1 MVRKYNPAR
10 DPRGQSIA
18 WYWYEDD
25 GYSYGHPDSPHMRD
39 FKKLSNQTLVD
50 SSRDWKTKWYGAH
63 SSNRLDRGFYEN
75 LSRGNNMAHDGRYFT
90 GGHRSP
96 MMDDDGDWRP
106 SQYNWASKEWEILD
120 FDAYNRDALYKSALQ
135 KRHGRTSFSTPQD
148 ILDAEAVMSGAWKPA
163 PPPPPP
169 KPPEPPK
176 PTGPSRIDLEKQ
188 LKALGIEH
196 EKAIGGWRDQL
207 AQQSADYQSQ
217 IAGLQAG
224 WDAKTAA
231 WNQQE
236 VDWTNQFAQQQLKHE
251 TDLAAQLDKQRGLHE
266 SQLAIQ
272 GQQSA
277 AELAQW
283 QEQAAAEREQYAKQ
297 LEQSGLQSAQQIEQL
312 KATFAQQQEASRL
325 AAQEERAQLESQL
338 QTRYTE
344 QWNKQQQD
352 LTSTYEGLLNQAKT
366 EAETA
371 RIKQAQ
377 EFEQRQLDQQAG
389 WNKQA
394 QDWATK
400 DRLYQSQLGELKG
413 QLGMQEG
420 LYAGLQDQ
428 YGSLQ
433 SSSAAERQALQSQLM
448 GLQTSSTAER
458 EALQSQLSGLQQS
471 STAERQALQSQLS
484 GLQES
489 SAAQIGQ
496 LESKFGQAQEDW
508 SKQQQAYIQQIGDVT
523 GEVTGLKTTLAD
535 SQRQAQELQ
544 SAVKRNQE
552 LAIQNAERARVSAS
566 YGTQGQPVNQ
576 EVKGVKTQNE
586 LAPAIKRYGTRSA
599 FNRKGLRIT
608 NLNI

>member
-1 MVRKYNPAR
+1 MSAVKNKSQTRQHFIK
-10 DPRGQSIA
+10 
-18 WYWYEDD
+18 
-25 GYSYGHPDSPHMRD
+25 YGHQRESLFGGYGVSEKEYYKNLRNYYEKHHGQHYGGGGYGTRD
-39 FKKLSNQTLVD
+39 FEGLID
-50 SSRDWKTKWYGAH
+50 SGVPRAAFAESYSRLQGLY
-63 SSNRLDRGFYEN
+63 RYEADN
-75 LSRGNNMAHDGRYFT
+75 PL
-90 GGHRSP
+90 P
-96 MMDDDGDWRP
+96 
-106 SQYNWASKEWEILD
+106 
-120 FDAYNRDALYKSALQ
+120 
-135 KRHGRTSFSTPQD
+135 
-148 ILDAEAVMSGAWKPA
+148 KPA

-169 KPPEPPK
+169 PPK
-176 PTGPSRIDLEKQ
+176 PAPPAPKPPPPPPQPKHIDIQKQ
-188 LKALGIEH
+188 LDALGIEH
-196 EKAIGGWRDQL
+196 EKEIGGWRDQL

-236 VDWTNQFAQQQLKHE
+236 VDWTSQFAQQQLKHE

-283 QEQAAAEREQYAKQ
+283 QEQAATERDQYAKQ
-297 LEQSGLQSAQQIEQL
+297 LQESGLQSAQQIEQL

-325 AAQEERAQLESQL
+325 SAQEERAQLESQL

-344 QWNKQQQD
+344 QWDRQQQD
-352 LTSTYEGLLNQAKT
+352 LTSTYEGLLSQAKT

-371 RIKQAQ
+371 RLQQAQ

-389 WNKQA
+389 WNRQA

-420 LYAGLQDQ
+420 LYAGLQQQ

-433 SSSAAERQALQSQLM
+433 SSSATERQALQSQLM
-448 GLQTSSTAER
+448 
-458 EALQSQLSGLQQS
+458 
-471 STAERQALQSQLS
+471 

-496 LESKFGQAQEDW
+496 LESRFGQAQEDW
-508 SKQQQAYIQQIGDVT
+508 SDQQQAYIQQIGDVT
-523 GEVTGLKTTLAD
+523 GEVSGLRTTLAD

-586 LAPAIKRYGTRSA
+586 LAPVTKRYGTRSA

>member
-1 MVRKYNPAR
+1 MAQYGYWNNERQQLQDEYWDRYGSLDAFKRK
-10 DPRGQSIA
+10 G
-18 WYWYEDD
+18 
-25 GYSYGHPDSPHMRD
+25 G
-39 FKKLSNQTLVD
+39 QTLLD
-50 SSRDWKTKWYGAH
+50 QSRDWKTKYY
-63 SSNRLDRGFYEN
+63 SDEGFKRN
-75 LSRGNNMAHDGRYFT
+75 LAAGRNMAKDGRYFT
-90 GGHRSP
+90 GDSRYWGNQKPQSRNAPHWSNK
-96 MMDDDGDWRP
+96 M
-106 SQYNWASKEWEILD
+106 YEILD
-120 FDAYNRDALYKSALQ
+120 WDAYNRDAVYASALQ
-135 KRHGRTSFSTPQD
+135 KRHGRRNFSTLQD
-148 ILDAEAVMSGAWKPA
+148 IYDAEEVMSGAWKPA

-169 KPPEPPK
+169 PPPEPPK

-207 AQQSADYQSQ
+207 AQQSADYQAQ
-217 IAGLQAG
+217 IAGLQSG

-236 VDWTNQFAQQQLKHE
+236 VDWTNQFAQQQLKYE

-283 QEQAAAEREQYAKQ
+283 QEQAAAEREQYAQQ

-352 LTSTYEGLLNQAKT
+352 LTSTYEGLLSQAKT

-400 DRLYQSQLGELKG
+400 DRLYQSQLGELKSD
-413 QLGMQEG
+413 LGLQEG
-420 LYAGLQDQ
+420 LYAGLQEQ
-428 YGSLQ
+428 YGALK
-433 SSSAAERQALQSQLM
+433 SASA
-448 GLQTSSTAER
+448 TER

-471 STAERQALQSQLS
+471 STAERQALQSQLM
-484 GLQES
+484 GLQQS

-496 LESKFGQAQEDW
+496 LESRFGQAQEDW

-586 LAPAIKRYGTRSA
+586 LAPATKRYGTRSA
-599 FNRKGLRIT
+599 FNRKGLRIS

>member
-1 MVRKYNPAR
+1 MAQYGYWNNERHQLQDEYWDRYGSLDAFKRK
-10 DPRGQSIA
+10 G
-18 WYWYEDD
+18 
-25 GYSYGHPDSPHMRD
+25 G
-39 FKKLSNQTLVD
+39 QTLLD
-50 SSRDWKTKWYGAH
+50 PSRDWKTKYY
-63 SSNRLDRGFYEN
+63 SDQGFAIN
-75 LSRGNNMAHDGRYFT
+75 ISRGANMAKDGRYFT
-90 GGHRSP
+90 GDSRYWGTQKPQSSNAPHWS
-96 MMDDDGDWRP
+96 
-106 SQYNWASKEWEILD
+106 SKMYEILD
-120 FDAYNRDALYKSALQ
+120 WDAYNRDAVYASALE
-135 KRHGRTSFSTPQD
+135 KRHGRRNFTSLQD
-148 ILDAEAVMSGAWKPA
+148 IYDAEDVMSGAWKPA

-169 KPPEPPK
+169 APKPPPPPPQPK
-176 PTGPSRIDLEKQ
+176 HIDIEKQ
-188 LKALGIEH
+188 LKALGIQH
-196 EKAIGGWRDQL
+196 EKEIGGWRDQL
-207 AQQSADYQSQ
+207 AQQSADYQAQ

-231 WNQQE
+231 WNQTE
-236 VDWTNQFAQQQLKHE
+236 ADWTNQFAQQQLKHE

-283 QEQAAAEREQYAKQ
+283 QEQAAAEREQYAQQ

-352 LTSTYEGLLNQAKT
+352 LTSKYEGLLNEAKT

-371 RIKQAQ
+371 RVKQAQ

-420 LYAGLQDQ
+420 LYAGLQTQ
-428 YGSLQ
+428 YGALK
-433 SSSAAERQALQSQLM
+433 SASA
-448 GLQTSSTAER
+448 TER
-458 EALQSQLSGLQQS
+458 EALQSQLSGLQ
-471 STAERQALQSQLS
+471 
-484 GLQES
+484 ES
-489 SAAQIGQ
+489 SSLAIGQ
-496 LESKFGQAQEDW
+496 LEDRFGQAQEDW

-586 LAPAIKRYGTRSA
+586 LAPATKRYGTRAA

>member
-1 MVRKYNPAR
+1 MATGIGQWTWSDRNIGNPDYKGRNWGGWGASDEHYFGELRKYYSGHSYYGPKLGGYGSRSLFDFFGGEGALLNPPKMPGNSASR
-10 DPRGQSIA
+10 AKWQLGQKHRKGVA
-18 WYWYEDD
+18 DLY
-25 GYSYGHPDSPHMRD
+25 
-39 FKKLSNQTLVD
+39 
-50 SSRDWKTKWYGAH
+50 
-63 SSNRLDRGFYEN
+63 FYEKAMGQ
-75 LSRGNNMAHDGRYFT
+75 RKA
-90 GGHRSP
+90 
-96 MMDDDGDWRP
+96 
-106 SQYNWASKEWEILD
+106 EEE
-120 FDAYNRDALYKSALQ
+120 
-135 KRHGRTSFSTPQD
+135 KRAAAARK
-148 ILDAEAVMSGAWKPA
+148 AEADKRAAEERARRAEAARKAAAEEAKRVKHLD
-163 PPPPPP
+163 
-169 KPPEPPK
+169 
-176 PTGPSRIDLEKQ
+176 IEKQ

-207 AQQSADYQSQ
+207 SAQSADYQAQ

-224 WDAKTAA
+224 WDDKTAA

-236 VDWTNQFAQQQLKHE
+236 VDWANQFAHQRLKHE
-251 TDLAAQLDKQRGLHE
+251 TDLAAQLDKQRGLHA

-277 AELAQW
+277 AELAEW
-283 QEQAAAEREQYAKQ
+283 QKQAATERDQYAKQ
-297 LEQSGLQSAQQIEQL
+297 LQESGLQSAQQIEQL

-352 LTSTYEGLLNQAKT
+352 LTSTYEGLLSQAKT

-371 RIKQAQ
+371 RLQQAQ
-377 EFEQRQLDQQAG
+377 EFEQKQLDQQAG
-389 WNKQA
+389 WNRQA
-394 QDWATK
+394 QEWATK
-400 DRLYQSQLGELKG
+400 DRLYQSQLGELKSD
-413 QLGMQEG
+413 LGLQEG
-420 LYAGLQDQ
+420 LYAGLQTQ

-458 EALQSQLSGLQQS
+458 
-471 STAERQALQSQLS
+471 QALQSQLS

-489 SAAQIGQ
+489 STAQIGQ
-496 LESKFGQAQEDW
+496 LESRFGQAQEDW

-566 YGTQGQPVNQ
+566 YGTQGHPVNQ

-586 LAPAIKRYGTRSA
+586 LAPVTKRYGGTRSA

>member
-1 MVRKYNPAR
+1 MTQY
-10 DPRGQSIA
+10 G
-18 WYWYEDD
+18 YWNNERQQLQPEYWDR
-25 GYSYGHPDSPHMRD
+25 YGSLDAFRRHGG
-39 FKKLSNQTLVD
+39 QTLLD
-50 SSRDWKTKWYGAH
+50 PSRDWKTKYY
-63 SSNRLDRGFYEN
+63 SDRGFAIN
-75 LSRGNNMAHDGRYFT
+75 ISRGANMAKDGRYFT
-90 GGHRSP
+90 GDSRYWGTQKWKDPRNAPHWS
-96 MMDDDGDWRP
+96 
-106 SQYNWASKEWEILD
+106 SKMYEILD
-120 FDAYNRDALYKSALQ
+120 WDAYNRDAVYASALQ
-135 KRHGRTSFSTPQD
+135 KRHGRRNFTSLQD
-148 ILDAEAVMSGAWKPA
+148 IYDAEDVMSGAWKPA

-169 KPPEPPK
+169 KPPAPK
-176 PTGPSRIDLEKQ
+176 PPPGPSRLDLEKQ
-188 LKALGIEH
+188 LKALGIQH
-196 EKAIGGWRDQL
+196 EKEIGGWRDQL

-217 IAGLQAG
+217 IAGLKSD
-224 WDAKTAA
+224 WDVRTQNWQKK
-231 WNQQE
+231 E
-236 VDWTNQFAQQQLKHE
+236 D
-251 TDLAAQLDKQRGLHE
+251 DLI

-283 QEQAAAEREQYAKQ
+283 QEQAAAEREQYAQQ

-352 LTSTYEGLLNQAKT
+352 LTSKYEGLLNEAKT

-371 RIKQAQ
+371 RVKQAQ

-389 WNKQA
+389 WNRQA

-448 GLQTSSTAER
+448 GLQASSTAEREALQSQLMGLQTSSTAER

-471 STAERQALQSQLS
+471 SSLA
-484 GLQES
+484 
-489 SAAQIGQ
+489 IGQ
-496 LESKFGQAQEDW
+496 LEDRFGQAQEDW

-586 LAPAIKRYGTRSA
+586 LVPATKRYGTRAA